1 MLKCSRKRFFQEPR
15 GVESWERMRKR
26 IAKKDEESG
35 VVEECGEGK
44 HGPVFTTGQLFLHS
58 WRHFLGLHLSELT
71 IAILVNRSD
80 IAPALFSSPPTSSNL
95 LTNRPKSKIPHDA
108 LPRSRLYLFFD
119 SYFWRTLSL
128 ELETPLGLRR
138 ARSKSLKDCRS
149 ERGRAT
155 QHEHE
160 LPKRLTLT
168 MQDEKP

>member
-1 MLKCSRKRFFQEPR
+1 
-15 GVESWERMRKR
+15 
-26 IAKKDEESG
+26 
-35 VVEECGEGK
+35 
-44 HGPVFTTGQLFLHS
+44 
-58 WRHFLGLHLSELT
+58 LGLHLSELT

-80 IAPALFSSPPTSSNL
+80 IAPALSSSPPTSSNL

-108 LPRSRLYLFFD
+108 LQRSRLYLFFD

-155 QHEHE
+155 QLEHE

-168 MQDEKP
+168 MQGEKP